1 MKVYIVTSGT
11 YSDYGIERVFL
22 DKEKAEKY
30 AEMMSSHDY
39 RVEEYETDD
48 DKQIDEIRYVYGYYA
63 KNKENYYTNERTEE
77 VQLKIDKNNT
87 LDMATEDIKV
97 TRYFELF
104 DGGCEVYIR
113 RLINHNLT
121 DDENIEKCKKTL
133 YDLMA
138 QIEYLKNEGWNKE
151 MINKLLNS

>member
-11 YSDYGIERVFL
+11 YSYYGIERVFL

-48 DKQIDEIRYVYGYYA
+48 DKQIDEIRYVYGYYV
-63 KNKENYYTNERTEE
+63 KNKKNYYTNERTKE

-97 TRYFELF
+97 TRYLERF
-104 DGGCEVYIR
+104 DGGCEVYIQ
-113 RLINHNLT
+113 RLINPNLT

-151 MINKLLNS
+151 MINELLNS